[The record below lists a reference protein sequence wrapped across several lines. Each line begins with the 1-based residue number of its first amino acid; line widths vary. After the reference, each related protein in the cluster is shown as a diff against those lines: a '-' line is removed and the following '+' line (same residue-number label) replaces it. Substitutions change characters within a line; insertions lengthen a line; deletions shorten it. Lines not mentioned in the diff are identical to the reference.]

1 MTKKAGTARTAG
13 RKPTSAGAEG
23 LASAALAK
31 VAEKGPVTQYLNSIA
46 EDGRAAM
53 ESGLRAIASIT
64 TSDVAWTDYNRGID
78 EFPWWNLRKSHI
90 ADLMQRLAEDYK
102 PNTIRRMIS
111 SLSQLMPL
119 VRKQMPADEYLD
131 LMEVLRKAPKR
142 LPNDDADP
150 RGRALTDDEAHIL
163 IEAAL
168 GHPNKTKGARDAAII
183 AVMYGAGLRRVEVS
197 RALHSDYGEDGGEKQ
212 IRAIG
217 KRRKVRYVPL
227 TATFANHVDRWIATR
242 DAKNISAAPLFMH
255 LASGEPLSTDV
266 ISDIVEA
273 VRKRAAVAEF
283 TPHDL
288 RRSFGTH
295 LLDRGV
301 DIALV
306 KELMGHVDIQ
316 TTTIYDKRGGDSKR
330 RAVKVLEPS
339 KEQP

>member
-1 MTKKAGTARTAG
+1 MTKKTKTAG
-13 RKPTSAGAEG
+13 APVTRKPASGSASAGA
-23 LASAALAK
+23 AKSLAK
-31 VAEKGPVTQYLNSIA
+31 VTEKGPVTQYLDSLA

-64 TSDVAWTDYNRGID
+64 TSDAAWTDYKRGID
-78 EFPWWNLRKSHI
+78 EFPWRDLRKPHI

-111 SLSQLMPL
+111 SLSQLMPI

-150 RGRALTDDEAHIL
+150 RGRALTDEEAQTL
-163 IEAAL
+163 IQTAL
-168 GHPNKTKGARDAAII
+168 DHPNKLKGARDAAII

-197 RALHSDYGEDGGEKQ
+197 RALHSDYSEVRGEKQ
-212 IRAIG
+212 VRVIG

-227 TATFANHVDRWIATR
+227 VAAFANHVDRWIANR
-242 DAKNISAAPLFMH
+242 DAKKISATPLFMH
-255 LASGEPLSTDV
+255 LSSGKPLSTDV

-306 KELMGHVDIQ
+306 KDLMGHVDIQ
-316 TTTIYDKRGGDSKR
+316 TTTIYDKRGDDSKR
-330 RAVKVLEPS
+330 RAVMVLEP
-339 KEQP
+339 KGQP